1 MTGGRPE
8 CSIVVW
14 AFNEE
19 RHPDRL
25 FDGIEQ
31 QTVRDVEVVVVAPGS
46 TDATPAIAVASA
58 HVYPVHSD
66 WLEWA
71 WTKEETG

>member
-1 MTGGRPE
+1 
-8 CSIVVW
+8 
-14 AFNEE
+14 
-19 RHPDRL
+19 
-25 FDGIEQ
+25 
-31 QTVRDVEVVVVAPGS
+31 VVVDPGS